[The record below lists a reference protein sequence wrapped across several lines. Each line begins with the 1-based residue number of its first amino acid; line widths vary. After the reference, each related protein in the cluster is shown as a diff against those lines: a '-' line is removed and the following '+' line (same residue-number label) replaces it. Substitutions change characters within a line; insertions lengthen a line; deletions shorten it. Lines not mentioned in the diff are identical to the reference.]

1 MIRKNMG
8 LAKEGEDGSDG
19 QDDSEEEEP
28 NQKKKVTIADDK
40 KAPKSALKKSGE
52 VERSSSRPKSS
63 TKPMFGVDREGYK
76 HHEVKHTDKCGDCRY
91 LKHESAL
98 ACKGECITWKD
109 HHKAKKP
116 MDCFECQ
123 S

>member
-8 LAKEGEDGSDG
+8 LAKEGEDESDR

-52 VERSSSRPKSS
+52 VARSSSRPK
-63 TKPMFGVDREGYK
+63 FGVDREGYK
-76 HHEVKHTDKCGDCRY
+76 PEVKHT
-91 LKHESAL
+91 
-98 ACKGECITWKD
+98 
-109 HHKAKKP
+109 
-116 MDCFECQ
+116 
-123 S
+123 